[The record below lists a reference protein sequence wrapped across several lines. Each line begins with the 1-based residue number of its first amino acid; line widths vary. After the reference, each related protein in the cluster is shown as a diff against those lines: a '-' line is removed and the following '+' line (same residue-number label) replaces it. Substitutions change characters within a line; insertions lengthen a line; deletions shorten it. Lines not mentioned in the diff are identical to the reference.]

1 MTQAPIQRDPR
12 QPFYVTV
19 AARPP
24 LPGCWSVNI
33 SKSGIGLAAAASVGD
48 PLPKEGDELNLEFE
62 LPDGGEAIRVRSRIR
77 WRADMPAGTSR
88 IAVSLG
94 ATFELFA
101 GDDRQRLQ
109 AYLNGSQ
116 VRVAVAFATPE
127 ELAAVQEALAEEME
141 LHICHSISHLE
152 EAMARGDVSVVLV
165 CGSRVR
171 TAQEAI
177 EHIWARGLYKE
188 DAAAE
193 FHDLAPRVVFTGSMP
208 AANLVELFNQGRLFR
223 ALPERFEVPALRAAV
238 RDAARERGV
247 KLEQRRVGLALERAL
262 LRQQLAQVEPAPAG
276 VTDAD
281 AGFQSAGMRRALE
294 LVRTAAPVRIAV
306 LLQGETGTGKEVLA
320 RRLHAAS
327 PRAAAPF
334 IVQDCGA
341 LTETLLDSELFGHAK
356 GAFTG
361 AVADH
366 PGIFLLANGGTI
378 FLDEIENTSPNLQ
391 ARLLRAI
398 ETGDIRAVG
407 GTRMRR
413 VDVRV
418 VAATNRNLAAEVQ
431 AGRFRADLFY
441 RLNSFTIDVPPLRER
456 REDVLPLARHFIEL
470 GNAAMGRSVKGLSR
484 SAEIALRSFDWP
496 GNVRE
501 LRNTIERAVLLTK
514 EGGVIATETLP
525 PALSPSS
532 GRAGPASL
540 KEKLLEVEKQMIR
553 DALAQSGG
561 VVRAAARLLRT
572 DAVTLGRKV
581 RRHGLTGTAKLAAA
595 S

>member
-1 MTQAPIQRDPR
+1 MTQPPIQRDPR
-12 QPFYVTV
+12 QPFYVKV
-19 AARPP
+19 ASRPP

-48 PLPKEGDELNLEFE
+48 PLPQEGDELNLEFE
-62 LPDGGEAIRVRSRIR
+62 LPDGGEAIRVRARIR

-88 IAVSLG
+88 LAVSLG
-94 ATFELFA
+94 ATFGQFA
-101 GDDRQRLQ
+101 GDDCQRLQ

-116 VRVAVAFATPE
+116 MRVAVAFASPE
-127 ELAAVQEALAEEME
+127 EQAAVREALAEEME
-141 LHICHSISHLE
+141 LHFCRSISHLE
-152 EAMARGDVSVVLV
+152 EALARGDVSVVLV
-165 CGSRVR
+165 CGGRAS

-177 EHIWARGLYKE
+177 EHVWARGLSKE
-188 DAAAE
+188 EAAAE
-193 FHDLAPRVVFTGSMP
+193 FHDLAPRVVFTGAMS
-208 AANLVELFNQGRLFR
+208 AGKLVDLFNQGRIFR

-262 LRQQLAQVEPAPAG
+262 LRQQLVQMEPADAEAVG
-276 VTDAD
+276 AD

-320 RRLHAAS
+320 RRIHAAS

-361 AVADH
+361 AVGDH

-398 ETGDIRAVG
+398 ETGDIRPVG
-407 GTRMRR
+407 GSRMRR

-418 VAATNRNLAAEVQ
+418 VAATNRNLAEEVQ

-456 REDVLPLARHFIEL
+456 REDVLPLARHFVEL

-484 SAEIALRSFDWP
+484 SVEIALRNFDWP

-501 LRNTIERAVLLTK
+501 LRNTIERAVLLTPN
-514 EGGVIATETLP
+514 GGVIGAESLP
-525 PALSPSS
+525 SALSPSAT
-532 GRAGPASL
+532 RAGPASL
-540 KEKLLEVEKQMIR
+540 KEKLLEVEKQIIR

-581 RRHGLTGTAKLAAA
+581 RRHGLTSAGVRAAA